1 MSSQGD
7 ALVQVGGGMGSWEG
21 QGLEET
27 HSGCG
32 MKEGGGDPSVA
43 RVSCLSQLVGRR
55 AVHLPVSESCSS

>member
-1 MSSQGD
+1 
-7 ALVQVGGGMGSWEG
+7 MGSWEG

-43 RVSCLSQLVGRR
+43 PVSCLSQLVGRR
-55 AVHLPVSESCSS
+55 AVHLPVSESCST

>member
-1 MSSQGD
+1 MSSQGA

-43 RVSCLSQLVGRR
+43 RAPPPAYTQQEIKASVVLRLKT
-55 AVHLPVSESCSS
+55 